1 MAFHVDGCSVEREE
15 YAERLF
21 IALQTG
27 MTANGPSRH
36 FAALRSLV
44 AIGA

>member
-1 MAFHVDGCSVEREE
+1 MAFHVGSCSVEGEE

-21 IALQTG
+21 VALQTG
-27 MTANGPSRH
+27 MTANGQSRH